1 MALAAY
7 AAMGVTRARSSGTP
21 RVVQRVGAG
30 YRAIARGAVAVPFD
44 PARVDG
50 LPWFAALGPAAQRA
64 RLAAAA
70 AVARV
75 ELAVGG
81 PVAP

>member
-1 MALAAY
+1 
-7 AAMGVTRARSSGTP
+7 MGVTQARSSGTP
-21 RVVQRVGAG
+21 PVAQRVAAE
-30 YRAIARGAVAVPFD
+30 YRAIARGAVAVLFD

-75 ELAVGG
+75 EWAVGG
-81 PVAP
+81 SVAP

>member
-1 MALAAY
+1 M
-7 AAMGVTRARSSGTP
+7 
-21 RVVQRVGAG
+21 
-30 YRAIARGAVAVPFD
+30 AVPFD

-75 ELAVGG
+75 EWAVGG
-81 PVAP
+81 SVAP